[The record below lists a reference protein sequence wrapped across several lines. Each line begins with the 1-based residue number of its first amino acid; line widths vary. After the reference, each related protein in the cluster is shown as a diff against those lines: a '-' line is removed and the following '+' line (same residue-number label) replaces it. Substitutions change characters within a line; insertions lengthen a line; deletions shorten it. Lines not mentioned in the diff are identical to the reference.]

1 MPLNIVIF
9 VNHQKSEFPPMKL
22 SVAILLFVILL
33 TNALLASTFQPN
45 KDSILKVYQSSN
57 NDSISVYAL
66 VELSR
71 VYSSSDIER
80 CILYAEEAVDVA
92 IHSAK
97 EPLNAYAMFNA
108 GNAYFY
114 QGMYETATNYFYKYL
129 DIQIKNNNKP
139 GKAYAYS
146 NIGAIRIKM
155 EDFDVAKRSFSEAL
169 SILQELSEE
178 STKVEYKLQIP
189 NVLNNLGIVFQNLQD
204 YDSALWYYREG
215 LRKSQFTSDEK
226 YYKASAYNNI
236 GGLFLDSQRVDSA
249 YQPLVRAMEIRVEL
263 EDFYGQAASHNRLAN
278 YYLLKE
284 DPKKAIYHFYQ
295 GWKLAKEI
303 GSIDLQSIL
312 SENIYKYYDEIQKA
326 DSALKYYKKF
336 NNFKEIINNTE
347 TLKQLTRLELTIKFK
362 EKEKLA
368 LIEQER
374 LNSIYL
380 FTAFT
385 LVLLL
390 LVFILLY
397 FFLNNRLRRLKLE
410 KNNMAL
416 LAQNTNLEKENLEK
430 ELEIRNKE
438 LTTHVMSIIRKNE
451 LIGHIVQILSEK
463 MNKGNESF
471 LHHIIKD
478 LNSIQ
483 DESVWSEFEI
493 RYQQVHNDFYEKL
506 QEVSP
511 NLSTNERRLC
521 AFLRLNMTTKDIVSI
536 TGQSQRSIEVART
549 RLRKKLQITNSDI
562 SLVEFL
568 SSL

>member
-1 MPLNIVIF
+1 
-9 VNHQKSEFPPMKL
+9 MKL
-22 SVAILLFVILL
+22 RFTISLFVILL
-33 TNALLASTFQPN
+33 TNVLSANSFQPN
-45 KDSILKVYQSSN
+45 KDSILKVYQGSN

-155 EDFDVAKRSFSEAL
+155 EDFDVAKQSFVKAL
-169 SILQELSEE
+169 KILQELSLE
-178 STKVEYKLQIP
+178 SDKVEYKLQMP
-189 NVLNNLGIVFQNLQD
+189 NILNNLGIVHQNLQD
-204 YDSALWYYREG
+204 YDSALWYYRKG
-215 LRKSQFTSDEK
+215 LSLARFSTEEQYF
-226 YYKASAYNNI
+226 KASAYNNI
-236 GGLFLDSQRVDSA
+236 GGLFLDSGNADSA
-249 YQPLVRAMEIRVEL
+249 YLPIKKAIEIRENL
-263 EDFYGQAASHNRLAN
+263 GDLYGQAASHNRLAH
-278 YYLLKE
+278 YFQRKE
-284 DPKKAIYHFYQ
+284 NHEKARFHLYR
-295 GWKLAKEI
+295 GWDLAKEI
-303 GSIDLQSIL
+303 GSIDLQNTL
-312 SENIYKYYDEIQKA
+312 SENIYLYYDELLKP
-326 DSALKYYKKF
+326 DSALVYYKIH
-336 NNFKEIINNTE
+336 NQLKEVINNTE

-368 LIEQER
+368 HIEQER

-380 FTAFT
+380 FTAFI

-397 FFLNNRLRRLKLE
+397 FFLNNRVRRLNLE
-410 KNNMAL
+410 KHNMAL
-416 LAQNTNLEKENLEK
+416 TAKNSNLEKENLKK

-451 LIGHIVQILSEK
+451 LIGQIVQLLSGK
-463 MNKGNESF
+463 MNSDNESY
-471 LHHIIKD
+471 LHQIIKD
-478 LNSIQ
+478 LNDIQ
-483 DESVWSEFEI
+483 DESIWNEFEI
-493 RYQQVHNDFYEKL
+493 RYQQVYNEFYEKL

-511 NLSTNERRLC
+511 NLSINERRLC

-536 TGQSQRSIEVART
+536 TGQSQRSVEVART

-562 SLVEFL
+562 SLIEFL
-568 SSL
+568 TSL